1 MENKKKN
8 MLLVVTVAFLLVL
21 VFGAAYAYF
30 QAQTGLGASANINV
44 TANTTDSLKF
54 EVGKDLSINITQ
66 ANFAL
71 GAGNQSDSTTAK
83 ATLIANNKTNIA
95 RYNYYLYLQINKN
108 EFVYTTEEQTPEILL
123 QVTKRVCK

>member
-8 MLLVVTVAFLLVL
+8 VLLIVTVAFLLVV